1 MTTVVRA
8 IFYENNKYYQQDSLD
23 ECKREKYKRE
33 KWKVK
38 IKENDIKNHMC
49 YYFHDIIKSID
60 IDFNDFLLDEKFYK
74 ENYGI
79 SYKTSTGANPFRIR
93 YNEIDGFIR
102 IQDRIKYFKGRNF
115 SKKNFREAKTLQCF
129 GNKLSQTILLEIFRE
144 N

>member
-1 MTTVVRA
+1 M
-8 IFYENNKYYQQDSLD
+8 
-23 ECKREKYKRE
+23 
-33 KWKVK
+33 K

-74 ENYGI
+74 ENYDI

-115 SKKNFREAKTLQCF
+115 SKRNFREAKTSQCF
-129 GNKLSQTILLEIFRE
+129 GNKLSQMILLEIFRE